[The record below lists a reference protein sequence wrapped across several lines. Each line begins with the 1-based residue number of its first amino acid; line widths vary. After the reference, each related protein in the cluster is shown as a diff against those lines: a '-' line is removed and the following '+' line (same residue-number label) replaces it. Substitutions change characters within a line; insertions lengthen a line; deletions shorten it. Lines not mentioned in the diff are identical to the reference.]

1 MFQFSSNL
9 LERVSLF
16 RGLKEMLSTN
26 EIQAIKPHLIN
37 AILILSPIFV
47 IQYLMLKRNEY
58 SFNKRTNNDENSDS
72 TREKYVE
79 RKMIINGIFRFVYTL
94 ITIIYLLN
102 LSLLN
107 K

>member
-1 MFQFSSNL
+1 MFHVNL
-9 LERVSLF
+9 NFLERVSLF
-16 RGLKEMLSTN
+16 QGFKNMLATE
-26 EIQAIKPHLIN
+26 EIQIIKPQLIN
-37 AILILSPIFV
+37 AVLILSPIFV

-102 LSLLN
+102 LLLLN

>member
-1 MFQFSSNL
+1 MFHVNL
-9 LERVSLF
+9 NFLDRVSLF
-16 RGLKEMLSTN
+16 QGLKEMLSTN

-47 IQYLMLKRNEY
+47 IQYILLKRNEH
-58 SFNKRTNNDENSDS
+58 SFERNQQNNENIKS
-72 TREKYVE
+72 TREKYIE
-79 RKMIINGIFRFVYTL
+79 RKMVIHGIFRFIYTL

-102 LSLLN
+102 LILLN

>member
-1 MFQFSSNL
+1 MFHVNL
-9 LERVSLF
+9 NFLERVNLF
-16 RGLKEMLSTN
+16 QGLKNMLAT
-26 EIQAIKPHLIN
+26 EEVQIIKPHLIN
-37 AILILSPIFV
+37 AVLILSPIFV

-58 SFNKRTNNDENSDS
+58 SFNKHTNNNENSDS
-72 TREKYVE
+72 THEKYIE

>member
-1 MFQFSSNL
+1 MFQFSSNF

-16 RGLKEMLSTN
+16 SGLKEILSTN
-26 EIQAIKPHLIN
+26 EIQVIKPHLIN
-37 AILILSPIFV
+37 AILILSPIFI
-47 IQYLMLKRNEY
+47 IQYILLKRNEH
-58 SFNKRTNNDENSDS
+58 SFERNQQNNENSKS
-72 TREKYVE
+72 AREKYIE

>member
-1 MFQFSSNL
+1 MFHVNL
-9 LERVSLF
+9 NFLERVSLF
-16 RGLKEMLSTN
+16 QGLKNMLATE
-26 EIQAIKPHLIN
+26 EIQIIKPHLIN
-37 AILILSPIFV
+37 AVLILSPIFV

-58 SFNKRTNNDENSDS
+58 SFNKRTNNNENSDS
-72 TREKYVE
+72 THEKYIE

>member
-1 MFQFSSNL
+1 MFHVNL
-9 LERVSLF
+9 NFLERVSLF
-16 RGLKEMLSTN
+16 QGLKNMLAT
-26 EIQAIKPHLIN
+26 EEVQIIKPHLIN
-37 AILILSPIFV
+37 AVLILSPIFV

-58 SFNKRTNNDENSDS
+58 SFNKHSNNNENSDS
-72 TREKYVE
+72 THEKYIE